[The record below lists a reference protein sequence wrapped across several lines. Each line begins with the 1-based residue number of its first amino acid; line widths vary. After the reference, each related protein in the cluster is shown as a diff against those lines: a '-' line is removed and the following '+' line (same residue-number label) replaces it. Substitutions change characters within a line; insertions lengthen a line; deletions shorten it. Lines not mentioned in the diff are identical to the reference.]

1 MKLTKDQRYTMY
13 CILLQE
19 AESNELFSDNYSQG
33 ICYLMRYIFNF
44 YPVSNY
50 YFTYKSFDEEWFKD
64 VAPEL
69 LKYEKL
75 ITAYWFKNW
84 KERRK
89 ALKQC
94 ISETE
99 NF

>member
-19 AESNELFSDNYSQG
+19 IKKEPDG
-33 ICYLMRYIFNF
+33 ICLIWYNIFHEVTWHERKHLRKYL
-44 YPVSNY
+44 
-50 YFTYKSFDEEWFKD
+50 
-64 VAPEL
+64 PEL
-69 LKYEKL
+69 WENRFKTPIRDGES
-75 ITAYWFKNW
+75 WFESHKQRI
-84 KERRK
+84 E

-94 ISETE
+94 IAETE